1 MVNNLLAFYF
11 LIVNRKGDEIISK
24 EKRIQE
30 LEMAADRIE
39 EAMVH
44 IAQAVEGT
52 SDQRGAE
59 SYIIAHLRNWA
70 RGENPYDTTTI
81 PKLIESVEDGD
92 LCEECGVE
100 YIKEEH
106 KEDCQIGKDE

>member
-1 MVNNLLAFYF
+1 MN
-11 LIVNRKGDEIISK
+11 KQE
-24 EKRIQE
+24 RIQE

-70 RGENPYDTTTI
+70 RGENPYDATTI

-92 LCEECGVE
+92 LCEDC
-100 YIKEEH
+100 EE
-106 KEDCQIGKDE
+106 EPDDITA

>member
-1 MVNNLLAFYF
+1 MN
-11 LIVNRKGDEIISK
+11 KQE
-24 EKRIQE
+24 RIQE

-70 RGENPYDTTTI
+70 RGENPYDASAI
-81 PKLIESVEDGD
+81 PRLIENLEEEEEEEEEECEEPDDIDEDGHM
-92 LCEECGVE
+92 VE
-100 YIKEEH
+100 IY
-106 KEDCQIGKDE
+106 